1 MRTTR
6 RRLTITLT
14 ALAVAW
20 AGLTSPPALA
30 GPGES
35 SFLAKMNAE
44 RSGRGLAPVEMYW
57 DLVDDARAHSRRMA
71 DTNDLHHN
79 PNLAAVTSGWITL
92 GENVGVGPTVDSL
105 HAAFMDSAGHRANIL
120 GDFNY
125 VGVGVVAESDTKLW
139 VTVVFMKGPEG
150 LNAPPEEAPPP
161 EPEPPPQAEP
171 PPPAE
176 PPSGAVTSAA
186 PADAR
191 PRRRSCGH
199 DAAAGAGSRA
209 GTPSRTA
216 GPRAVCRLNRP
227 PTPSPG
233 PNPPAAAPAYP
244 SIRPSVRVSHGTP
257 GATSTTSL
265 RVPVTTATS
274 PGCSISSSRS
284 PLAARTE
291 TSGFTSACGASP
303 QKPPPIPKVASDTS
317 PSL

>member
-105 HAAFMDSAGHRANIL
+105 HAAFMESAGHRANIL

-171 PPPAE
+171 PSEPPPPAPE
-176 PPSGAVTSAA
+176 PSPPPPQPTPVPAVAAADTTPPPA
-186 PADAR
+186 PA
-191 PRRRSCGH
+191 PEPVVRRGLP
-199 DAAAGAGSRA
+199 GLV
-209 GTPSRTA
+209 PF
-216 GPRAVCRLNRP
+216 AV
-227 PTPSPG
+227 
-233 PNPPAAAPAYP
+233 
-244 SIRPSVRVSHGTP
+244 
-257 GATSTTSL
+257 
-265 RVPVTTATS
+265 
-274 PGCSISSSRS
+274 
-284 PLAARTE
+284 
-291 TSGFTSACGASP
+291 
-303 QKPPPIPKVASDTS
+303 
-317 PSL
+317 